1 MAKSNDFMVLSFF
14 PQIHLCYSSAKKE
27 KTAIECSF
35 LFVIATISTVF
46 NGGFLIWICYLR
58 KQKKEQPYRKN
69 GLKMVM

>member
-27 KTAIECSF
+27 KTAIECSVF
-35 LFVIATISTVF
+35 FVIATISTVI

-58 KQKKEQPYRKN
+58 KQKKEQPYREN